1 MAEGLYDFS
10 VSALDA
16 AGNASLSSEVMQVNI
31 SVASNPDEAD
41 NPWGGHVDPV
51 TGGESVSVDALL
63 FTLDVDQDGQVTPFS
78 DGLMV
83 IRKLLGDAFKG
94 DALTQKAVSNNAGL
108 STDSIHA
115 FIEKG
120 IESGSLDVDG
130 DGVVTA
136 FSDGL
141 MIVRYMLGSGFIG
154 PALVDKA
161 LGHESPFLE
170 HDHPWEPVVE
180 NISALMNH

>member
-1 MAEGLYDFS
+1 MC
-10 VSALDA
+10 
-16 AGNASLSSEVMQVNI
+16 
-31 SVASNPDEAD
+31 
-41 NPWGGHVDPV
+41 
-51 TGGESVSVDALL
+51 
-63 FTLDVDQDGQVTPFS
+63 
-78 DGLMV
+78 
-83 IRKLLGDAFKG
+83 IRD
-94 DALTQKAVSNNAGL
+94 S
-108 STDSIHA
+108 SIHA